1 MKKLLSTML
10 ALSMLASAFT
20 AVYADDDMAKIIA
33 DVKARVGITEEYP
46 DFSSDISKDDNMTT
60 YYLNWEDDENDKSIS
75 VTYNSDDVIT
85 SYNKYEFE
93 EDRERD
99 LSIPQ
104 ITAEDAKSKAQ
115 SFIDKLN
122 PNNKGEFVVV
132 NGRNNNSALSGDY
145 SFGVESFKN
154 GVKIDGSYGNVN
166 VERNTGEVK
175 SMYISYQHIV
185 NFADISN
192 VISADEAKKAYKE
205 KLGLELVYQSY
216 SDEKKIIMFP
226 AYEEKD
232 SHKYINA
239 VTGEVYKPK
248 ERNFRGFAKYAMA
261 EDSAASNA
269 MEAGGAGSL
278 SRVEREEL
286 DKIDGLISKADIEKQ
301 VRNNKLFDITSDMK
315 LDNINLNRN
324 YYDSNA
330 YSYSMS
336 FSNDDKYASVTADA
350 KTGEIQS
357 YYGNLSEV
365 VYKNSVSAGE
375 TAEEKTDEEKTKAD
389 AEKIFNELAKNKK
402 SEYEFTSVNDYSVVY
417 TRIVNG
423 VKVQRDT
430 IGITVDKDGKL
441 TNYNMSYTTNTE
453 FPDVKGILTEDTA
466 ADTMFEAIAY
476 NVTYIPEYNE
486 DGTVT
491 AEAVYKFDSFIRLNP
506 FTGEAVN
513 YRNEHDTDIA
523 SAYEYSDIENH
534 WAKEQIKS
542 LASYGIGFD
551 NSEFK
556 PDEKIT
562 ERDFMYLLT
571 KTFEPYR
578 ISIDSKIYKMDG
590 KTEASSTEPVTR
602 ESAAIMMIQ
611 KMGAEKFA
619 KYNDIYVTPFND
631 VTENKG
637 YIALLSAMKVVKGDT
652 KGNFNPKNNMT
663 RAEAACMIYNYLTK

>member
-104 ITAEDAKSKAQ
+104 ITAEDAKSIAQ

-122 PNNKGEFVVV
+122 PNNKGEFVV
-132 NGRNNNSALSGDY
+132 NGKNNNSALRGDY

-154 GVKIDGSYGNVN
+154 GVKIDGSYGNIN

-175 SMYISYQHIV
+175 SMHISYQHI
-185 NFADISN
+185 NSFANISN

-248 ERNFRGFAKYAMA
+248 EREYRSYKSAMM
-261 EDSAASNA
+261 EDAAVPNA

-278 SRVEREEL
+278 SRAEREEL

-301 VRNNKLFDITSDMK
+301 VRNNKLFDISSDMK
-315 LDNINLNRN
+315 LTNIDLSRN
-324 YYDSNA
+324 YYDKNS

-336 FSNDDKYASVTADA
+336 FNNDDNYAHVDADA
-350 KTGEIQS
+350 KTGEIQC
-357 YYGNLSEV
+357 YYIS
-365 VYKNSVSAGE
+365 KDIKRNSVE
-375 TAEEKTDEEKTKAD
+375 PREEVDEETVKAN
-389 AEKIFNELAKNKK
+389 AEKILNELAKSKK
-402 SEYEFTSVNDYSVVY
+402 DEYEFTNVRADIAIY
-417 TRIVNG
+417 TRVVDGI
-423 VKVQRDT
+423 KVQGDT
-430 IGITVDKDGKL
+430 INITTDKDGKL
-441 TNYNMSYTTNTE
+441 DSYNMNYTTNVE
-453 FPDVKGILTEDTA
+453 FPSVEGVLTEDNA
-466 ADTMFEAIAY
+466 ADKMFEAMAY

-523 SAYEYSDIENH
+523 SVYEYSDIENH

-551 NSEFK
+551 SGEFK

-578 ISIDSKIYKMDG
+578 INIDAKIYKMDG

-619 KYNDIYVTPFND
+619 KYEDIYVTPFKD

>member
-60 YYLNWEDDENDKSIS
+60 YYLNWEDDENNKSIS

-104 ITAEDAKSKAQ
+104 ITAEDAKSIAQ
-115 SFIDKLN
+115 NFIDKLN

-132 NGRNNNSALSGDY
+132 NDRNNNSALSGDY
-145 SFGVESFKN
+145 SFSVESFKN
-154 GVKIDGSYGNVN
+154 GVKIDGSYGNIN

-175 SMYISYQHIV
+175 SMHVSYQHI
-185 NFADISN
+185 NSFADISN

-205 KLGLELVYQSY
+205 NLGLELEYQSY
-216 SDEKKIIMFP
+216 EDEKKIIMFP
-226 AYEEKD
+226 AYVEKETN
-232 SHKYINA
+232 KYINA
-239 VTGEVYKPK
+239 VTGEVYEPK
-248 ERNFRGFAKYAMA
+248 ERQYRSYKYAMA
-261 EDSAASNA
+261 ETAANDA
-269 MEAGGAGSL
+269 VAGGGGDRGL
-278 SRVEREEL
+278 SKAEKEEL

-301 VRNNKLFDITSDMK
+301 VRSNKLFDITSDMK
-315 LDNINLNRN
+315 LTNIDLSRN
-324 YYDSNA
+324 YYDKNS

-336 FSNDDKYASVTADA
+336 FNSDDNYAHVDADA
-350 KTGEIQS
+350 KTGEIQC
-357 YYGNLSEV
+357 YYIS
-365 VYKNSVSAGE
+365 KDIKRNSVE
-375 TAEEKTDEEKTKAD
+375 PREEVDEETVKAN
-389 AEKIFNELAKNKK
+389 AEKILNELAKSKK
-402 SEYEFTSVNDYSVVY
+402 DEYEFTNVRADIAIY
-417 TRIVNG
+417 TRVVDGI
-423 VKVQRDT
+423 KVQGDT
-430 IGITVDKDGKL
+430 INITTDKDGKL
-441 TNYNMSYTTNTE
+441 DSYNMNYTTNVE
-453 FPDVKGILTEDTA
+453 FPSVEGVLTEDNA
-466 ADTMFEAIAY
+466 ADKMFEAMAY

-513 YRNEHDTDIA
+513 YRNEHDADIA

-578 ISIDSKIYKMDG
+578 INIDAKIYKMDG

-602 ESAAIMMIQ
+602 EGAAIMMIQ